1 MKKSLLIAL
10 SILTTSL
17 LFAGDESLQVQKDEI
32 WDMAKLYK
40 QDNEARLLR
49 LPSAPKAKIGRIIH
63 RIAKKVKSKTI
74 LQPQL
79 AQAAVSNVATKPNV
93 YNFSVTTAWGT
104 SKAEVIE
111 YPGKQ
116 YFDVTFESENPVEGL
131 VIRDNGR
138 KMDVYTGYLSD
149 IKAPDAPIRINYAYS
164 PIYLMILK
172 TNVDDNIQPQI
183 IALYKKDVVKTA
195 Q

>member
-1 MKKSLLIAL
+1 MKKLLIIVTALFVGSLLY
-10 SILTTSL
+10 
-17 LFAGDESLQVQKDEI
+17 AGDESLQLQKDEI
-32 WDMAKLYK
+32 WDMAKMYK
-40 QDNEARLLR
+40 QENAKRAQR
-49 LPSAPKAKIGRIIH
+49 LPPAPKAVIGKIVHRQGRK
-63 RIAKKVKSKTI
+63 AQKTASK
-74 LQPQL
+74 Q
-79 AQAAVSNVATKPNV
+79 QAAAVVTVPTKPNV
-93 YNFSVTTAWGT
+93 YNFSASTAWGNC
-104 SKAEVIE
+104 KAEVIE